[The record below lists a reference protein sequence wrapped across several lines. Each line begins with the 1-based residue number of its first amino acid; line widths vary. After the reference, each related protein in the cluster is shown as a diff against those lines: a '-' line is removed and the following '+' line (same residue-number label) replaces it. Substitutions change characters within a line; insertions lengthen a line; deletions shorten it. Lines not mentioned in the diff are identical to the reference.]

1 MKLDHDEET
10 LILNV
15 RTERNEATLEGQA
28 GRATQARDT
37 RALSGGEKSFTT
49 TCLLLAMWDTISSP
63 IRCLDEFDVYMD
75 DVFVRGS
82 TAQEVGERVALV
94 EAMIRDV
101 MEGGSKA
108 SASPPVHRGD
118 VTLPLSRSATP
129 DLALDKFF
137 EQD

>member
-15 RTERNEATLEGQA
+15 RTERNEATQEGQA
-28 GRATQARDT
+28 GRATPARDT

-75 DVFVRGS
+75 DVTR
-82 TAQEVGERVALV
+82 RVACK
-94 EAMIRDV
+94 MIV
-101 MEGGSKA
+101 S
-108 SASPPVHRGD
+108 SS
-118 VTLPLSRSATP
+118 TSRSARC
-129 DLALDKFF
+129 F
-137 EQD
+137 